1 MILLEKEKEK
11 TELNWTELFTVIIQE
26 YNNI

>member
-1 MILLEKEKEK
+1 MILLAKEKEK

>member
-1 MILLEKEKEK
+1 MILLAKEKEK
-11 TELNWTELFTVIIQE
+11 TELNWIELFTVIMQE